1 MLRKIKLY
9 GELAKFLGE
18 KNLEAEVNNAAQA
31 IRFLVVNFPKLEK
44 HMSDR
49 HYKVIL
55 DNWELKEKELHYPSG
70 ASDIKI
76 VPVVGGAG
84 GNTGRILLGAALIG
98 ASFMFPG
105 AGMFGT
111 YGFGGS
117 AAAGTTL
124 TAAQTAAGFTVGSA
138 AMTTLGT
145 ITSVIGASLVLNGIS
160 QMLTPVETIPESSQ
174 DPRRSFNFSGI
185 QNTSKAGVA
194 VPVIYGRTMTGSVV
208 ISANITNEQVE
219 V

>member
-18 KNLEAEVNNAAQA
+18 KTLEAEVNNAAQA
-31 IRFLVVNFPKLEK
+31 IRFLVVNFPQLEK

-49 HYKVIL
+49 YYRVIA
-55 DNWELKEKELHYPSG
+55 DEWELNEKELHYPTGS
-70 ASDIKI
+70 SDIKI
-76 VPVVGGAG
+76 VPMVGGAG
-84 GNTGRILLGAALIG
+84 GNARNILFGAALIG

-111 YGFGGS
+111 TSIFGK
-117 AAAGTTL
+117 AAVAGGTL
-124 TAAQTAAGFTVGSA
+124 TN
-138 AMTTLGT
+138 LGT
-145 ITSVIGASLVLNGIS
+145 ITSVIGASLILQGIS
-160 QMLTPVETIPESSQ
+160 GMLTPVETIPEENQ

-185 QNTSKAGVA
+185 QNTSRAGVA
-194 VPVIYGRTMTGSVV
+194 VPVIYGRTITGSVV

>member
-9 GELAKFLGE
+9 GELAKFLGQ
-18 KNLEAEVNNAAQA
+18 KTLEAEVNNAAQA
-31 IRFLVVNFPKLEK
+31 IRFLVVNFPQLEK

-49 HYKVIL
+49 YYRVIA
-55 DNWELKEKELHYPSG
+55 DEWEINETELHYPTGS
-70 ASDIKI
+70 SDIKI
-76 VPVVGGAG
+76 VPMVGGAG

-111 YGFGGS
+111 TSLFGKTAFGTGV
-117 AAAGTTL
+117 AAGSYIG
-124 TAAQTAAGFTVGSA
+124 TAI
-138 AMTTLGT
+138 GT

-160 QMLTPVETIPESSQ
+160 AMLTPVETIPEENQ

-185 QNTSKAGVA
+185 QNTSRAGVA
-194 VPVIYGRTMTGSVV
+194 VPVIYGRTITGSVV

>member
-9 GELAKFLGE
+9 GELAKFLGQ
-18 KNLEAEVNNAAQA
+18 KTFEAEVNNAAQA

-44 HMSDR
+44 HMNDR
-49 HYKVIL
+49 YYRVMA
-55 DNWELKEKELHYPSG
+55 DRWEIEEDQLHFPTGS
-70 ASDIKI
+70 SDIKI
-76 VPVVGGAG
+76 VPMVGGAG
-84 GNTGRILLGAALIG
+84 GNMGRIFLGAALIG

-111 YGFGGS
+111 TSLFGK
-117 AAAGTTL
+117 AAVAGGTL
-124 TAAQTAAGFTVGSA
+124 TKI
-138 AMTTLGT
+138 GT
-145 ITSVIGASLVLNGIS
+145 ITSAIGASLILQGIS
-160 QMLTPVETIPESSQ
+160 GMLTPVETVPETSQ

-185 QNTSKAGVA
+185 QNTSRAGVA
-194 VPVIYGRTMTGSVV
+194 VPIIYGRTMTGSVV

>member
-9 GELAKFLGE
+9 GELAKFLGQ
-18 KNLEAEVNNAAQA
+18 KTFEAEVNNAAQA

-44 HMSDR
+44 HMADR

-55 DNWELKEKELHYPSG
+55 NDWELEEKELHYPSG
-70 ASDIKI
+70 HNDIKI

-84 GNTGRILLGAALIG
+84 GNFGKVLLGAALIG
-98 ASFMFPG
+98 AAMMVPG
-105 AGMFGT
+105 LAAMKIGT
-111 YGFGGS
+111 FGG
-117 AAAGTTL
+117 
-124 TAAQTAAGFTVGSA
+124 TAIKVSSIVGV
-138 AMTTLGT
+138 MG
-145 ITSVIGASLVLNGIS
+145 VGLVLNGIAG
-160 QMLTPVETIPESSQ
+160 MLTPVETIPESNQ
-174 DPRRSFNFSGI
+174 DPRNSFNFSGI
-185 QNTSKAGVA
+185 QNTSRAGVC

>member
-18 KNLEAEVNNAAQA
+18 KTLEAEVNNAAQA

-44 HMSDR
+44 HMADR
-49 HYKVIL
+49 YYRVL
-55 DNWELKEKELHYPSG
+55 VDEWELDDKELHYPSG

-84 GNTGRILLGAALIG
+84 GNTGQILLGSAVIG

-111 YGFGGS
+111 YGLGKTAAVAGG
-117 AAAGTTL
+117 TL
-124 TAAQTAAGFTVGSA
+124 TKI
-138 AMTTLGT
+138 GT
-145 ITSVIGASLVLNGIS
+145 ITSVIGA
-160 QMLTPVETIPESSQ
+160 
-174 DPRRSFNFSGI
+174 
-185 QNTSKAGVA
+185 A
-194 VPVIYGRTMTGSVV
+194 
-208 ISANITNEQVE
+208 
-219 V
+219 

>member
-18 KNLEAEVNNAAQA
+18 KTLEAEVNNAAQA

-44 HMSDR
+44 HMADR
-49 HYKVIL
+49 YYRVLVDK
-55 DNWELKEKELHYPSG
+55 WELDDKELHYPSG

-84 GNTGRILLGAALIG
+84 GNTGQILLGAALIG

-111 YGFGGS
+111 TSFLGKEAVVGGF
-117 AAAGTTL
+117 L
-124 TAAQTAAGFTVGSA
+124 TKV
-138 AMTTLGT
+138 GT
-145 ITSVIGASLVLNGIS
+145 ITSVIGASLVLNGIAN
-160 QMLTPVETIPESSQ
+160 MLAPVETIPEENQ

-185 QNTSKAGVA
+185 QNTTRAGVA

-208 ISANITNEQVE
+208 VSANITNEQVE

>member
-18 KNLEAEVNNAAQA
+18 KTLEAEVHNAAQA

-44 HMSDR
+44 HMNDR
-49 HYKVIL
+49 YYRVMA
-55 DNWELKEKELHYPSG
+55 DRWEIEEDQLHFPTGS
-70 ASDIKI
+70 SDIKI
-76 VPVVGGAG
+76 VPMVGGAG
-84 GNTGRILLGAALIG
+84 GNMGRIFLGAALIG

-111 YGFGGS
+111 TSLFKKAAVAGG
-117 AAAGTTL
+117 TL
-124 TAAQTAAGFTVGSA
+124 TKI
-138 AMTTLGT
+138 GT
-145 ITSVIGASLVLNGIS
+145 ITSAIGASLILQGIS
-160 QMLTPVETIPESSQ
+160 GMLTPVETVPETSQ

-185 QNTSKAGVA
+185 QNTSRAGVA
-194 VPVIYGRTMTGSVV
+194 VPIIYGRTMTGSVV

>member
-9 GELAKFLGE
+9 GELAKFIGE
-18 KNLEAEVNNAAQA
+18 KTFEAEVNNAAQA

-44 HMSDR
+44 HMADR
-49 HYKVIL
+49 YYRVIA
-55 DNWELKEKELHYPSG
+55 DEWEIDEKELHYPTG
-70 ASDIKI
+70 VSDIKI
-76 VPVVGGAG
+76 VPMVGGAG
-84 GNTGRILLGAALIG
+84 GNARNILFGAALIG

-111 YGFGGS
+111 TSLFGKTAFGTGV
-117 AAAGTTL
+117 AAGSYIG
-124 TAAQTAAGFTVGSA
+124 TAI
-138 AMTTLGT
+138 GT

-160 QMLTPVETIPESSQ
+160 AMLTPVETIPEDNQ

-185 QNTSKAGVA
+185 QNTSRAGGA

>member
-18 KNLEAEVNNAAQA
+18 KTLEAEVNNAAQA

-44 HMSDR
+44 HMADR
-49 HYKVIL
+49 SYRVLVDK
-55 DNWELKEKELHYPSG
+55 WELDEKELHYPSG

-76 VPVVGGAG
+76 VPMVGGAG

-105 AGMFGT
+105 AGIFGT
-111 YGFGGS
+111 FSTSGA

-124 TAAQTAAGFTVGSA
+124 TQAQIAAGLTVGSSTL
-138 AMTTLGT
+138 TTIGS
-145 ITSVIGASLVLNGIS
+145 ITSAIGASLVLNGIAT
-160 QMLTPVETIPESSQ
+160 MLAPIETIPEANQ

-185 QNTSKAGVA
+185 QNTTKAGVA

-208 ISANITNEQVE
+208 VSANITNEQVE

>member
-18 KNLEAEVNNAAQA
+18 KTLEAEVNNAAQA

-44 HMSDR
+44 HMADR
-49 HYKVIL
+49 YYRVLVDK
-55 DNWELKEKELHYPSG
+55 WELDEKELHYPSG

-84 GNTGRILLGAALIG
+84 GNTGQILLGAALIG
-98 ASFMFPG
+98 VSFMFPG
-105 AGMFGT
+105 AGIFGKAGAELT
-111 YGFGGS
+111 GGVVT
-117 AAAGTTL
+117 GTM
-124 TAAQTAAGFTVGSA
+124 AKI
-138 AMTTLGT
+138 GT
-145 ITSVIGASLVLNGIS
+145 ITSVIGASLVLNGIAT
-160 QMLTPVETIPESSQ
+160 MLAPVETIPEENQ

-185 QNTSKAGVA
+185 QNTSRAGVP
-194 VPVIYGRTMTGSVV
+194 VPVIYGELIVGSVV
-208 ISANITNEQVE
+208 ISAAIENEQVE

>member
-18 KNLEAEVNNAAQA
+18 KTLEAEVNNAAQA

-44 HMSDR
+44 HMADR
-49 HYKVIL
+49 YYRVIA
-55 DNWELKEKELHYPSG
+55 DEWEIDEKELHYPTG
-70 ASDIKI
+70 VSDIKI
-76 VPVVGGAG
+76 VPMVGGAG

-111 YGFGGS
+111 TSFFGKT
-117 AAAGTTL
+117 AVAGGTL
-124 TAAQTAAGFTVGSA
+124 TKI
-138 AMTTLGT
+138 GT
-145 ITSVIGASLVLNGIS
+145 ITSVIGASLVLNGIAN
-160 QMLTPVETIPESSQ
+160 MLAPVETIPEDNQ

-185 QNTSKAGVA
+185 QNTSRAGVA

-219 V
+219 L

>member
-18 KNLEAEVNNAAQA
+18 KNLEADVNNAAQA

-44 HMSDR
+44 HMADR
-49 HYKVIL
+49 YYRVLVDK
-55 DNWELKEKELHYPSG
+55 WEVDEKELHYPSG
-70 ASDIKI
+70 ANDIKI

-84 GNTGRILLGAALIG
+84 GEFGQVLLGAALIG

-105 AGMFGT
+105 AGIFGKAGAELT
-111 YGFGGS
+111 GGIVT
-117 AAAGTTL
+117 GTM
-124 TAAQTAAGFTVGSA
+124 AKI
-138 AMTTLGT
+138 GT
-145 ITSVIGASLVLNGIS
+145 ITSVIGASLVLNGIAT
-160 QMLTPVETIPESSQ
+160 MLAPVETIPEENQ

-185 QNTSKAGVA
+185 QNTTKAGVA

-208 ISANITNEQVE
+208 VSANITNEQVE

>member
-18 KNLEAEVNNAAQA
+18 KTLEAEVNNAAQA

-44 HMSDR
+44 HMADR
-49 HYKVIL
+49 SYRVLVDK
-55 DNWELKEKELHYPSG
+55 WELDEKESHYPSG

-84 GNTGRILLGAALIG
+84 GNFGRVLLGAALIG

-111 YGFGGS
+111 VSFGGKI
-117 AAAGTTL
+117 AAGTTL
-124 TAAQTAAGFTVGSA
+124 GTYAAGSA
-138 AMTTLGT
+138 VMTGIGT
-145 ITSVIGASLVLNGIS
+145 ITSVIGASLVLNGIAS
-160 QMLTPVETIPESSQ
+160 MLAPVETIPEANQ

-185 QNTSKAGVA
+185 QNTTKAGVA

-208 ISANITNEQVE
+208 VSANITNEQVE

>member
-18 KNLEAEVNNAAQA
+18 KTLEAEVNNAAQA

-49 HYKVIL
+49 YYRVIA
-55 DNWELKEKELHYPSG
+55 DQWEINEKELHYPTGS
-70 ASDIKI
+70 SDIKI
-76 VPVVGGAG
+76 VPMVGGAG
-84 GNTGRILLGAALIG
+84 GNARNIIFGAALIG

-111 YGFGGS
+111 TSFFGKTAVVG
-117 AAAGTTL
+117 GTL
-124 TAAQTAAGFTVGSA
+124 TKI
-138 AMTTLGT
+138 GT
-145 ITSVIGASLVLNGIS
+145 ITSVIGASLILQGIS
-160 QMLTPVETIPESSQ
+160 GMLTPVETIPEENQ

-185 QNTSKAGVA
+185 QNTSRAGVA
-194 VPVIYGRTMTGSVV
+194 VPVIYGRTITGSVV

>member
-18 KNLEAEVNNAAQA
+18 KNLEADVNNAAQA

-44 HMSDR
+44 HMADR
-49 HYKVIL
+49 YYRVLVDK
-55 DNWELKEKELHYPSG
+55 WEVDEKELHYPSG
-70 ASDIKI
+70 ANDIKI

-84 GNTGRILLGAALIG
+84 GEFGQVLLGAALIG

-105 AGMFGT
+105 AGMFGHT
-111 YGFGGS
+111 GLFGAGEAVAGGF
-117 AAAGTTL
+117 L
-124 TAAQTAAGFTVGSA
+124 TKV
-138 AMTTLGT
+138 GT
-145 ITSVIGASLVLNGIS
+145 ITSVIGASLVLNGIAT
-160 QMLTPVETIPESSQ
+160 MLAPVETIPEENQ

-185 QNTSKAGVA
+185 QNTTKAGVA

-208 ISANITNEQVE
+208 VSANITNEQVE

>member
-9 GELAKFLGE
+9 GELAKFLGQ
-18 KNLEAEVNNAAQA
+18 KTFEAEVNNAAQA

-55 DNWELKEKELHYPSG
+55 DDWELQEKELHYPSG
-70 ASDIKI
+70 SNDIKI

-84 GNTGRILLGAALIG
+84 GNFGQVLLGAALIG

-105 AGMFGT
+105 AGIFGKAGAELT
-111 YGFGGS
+111 GGVVT
-117 AAAGTTL
+117 GTL
-124 TAAQTAAGFTVGSA
+124 AKI
-138 AMTTLGT
+138 GT

-160 QMLTPVETIPESSQ
+160 QMLTPVETIPEENQ